1 MMPLKMDTITGAV
14 EDDKS
19 ATVENLDLKHQSIK
33 EESKKCDVGTKL

>member
-19 ATVENLDLKHQSIK
+19 ATVENLDLKH
-33 EESKKCDVGTKL
+33 